1 MVKIDTADL
10 LKQLEELEKTIT
22 RKLEKT
28 VRDFAGYIAVAAE
41 DSTPVGNLQ
50 DYYSLYMS
58 RENGWPQTPGMAV
71 SNWSYAED
79 GSTLTYAPIA
89 DFNAS
94 SRVIG
99 NASTQYNLGD
109 NFVIYNNVPYIGMLE
124 QGWSNQAPAGIVDPA
139 MIVVKAYSINL
150 QSSFDKA

>member
-10 LKQLEELEKTIT
+10 LKQLEELENTIT

-41 DSTPVGNLQ
+41 DSTPVGNLE

-58 RENGWPQTPGMAV
+58 RENGWPKTPGMAV

-79 GSTLTYAPIA
+79 GTTLTYTPVA
-89 DFNAS
+89 DFNS
-94 SRVIG
+94 LDRVISKA
-99 NASTQYNLGD
+99 ASYKLGD
-109 NFVIYNNVPYIGMLE
+109 NFVIHNDVPYIAALE
-124 QGWSNQAPAGIVDPA
+124 QGWSNQAPNGILDPA

-150 QSSFDKA
+150 KSSFDKA